1 MQLELCKENEFPL
14 LFVTMVGGSCKKK
27 KKFWFKGIP
36 NDVPFYLLEEIEF
49 FIYDYISRVIFNN
62 TRFLCFNAEC

>member
-1 MQLELCKENEFPL
+1 MCKENEFPL
-14 LFVTMVGGSCKKK
+14 LIVTMVGGSC

-49 FIYDYISRVIFNN
+49 FIYGYISRVIFNN